1 MRPLIIEAALNE
13 LMDKAS
19 NPNVPY
25 GPAEVSLD
33 AAACVEAGAVM
44 LHFHARDAQTGDQLW
59 TSTETYVDAMRRIFD
74 LGVPRDILFYPTY
87 EWLTEKQLTHVV
99 ALRHDPDVRL
109 VLAALDVGAV
119 LLNQFDAKT
128 RSFERADW
136 GKVFTHEQTIWFL
149 ELCRS
154 HGLRPYSGCAEPGHL
169 RHLLAYRDMGLL
181 EAPLVLK
188 FFTAEHA
195 PYGLPPGAKSVHT
208 YAGMLDDWMGDTE
221 RVWFVHCYG
230 TAILPMAAEA
240 IALGGHVR
248 IGLGDETFDAEKPT
262 NAELVARVV
271 EMARAAGRKV
281 ATPAE
286 AREMMGLEA
295 RV

>member
-1 MRPLIIEAALNE
+1 MRPLIIQAALNE

-19 NPNVPY
+19 NPHVPY
-25 GPAEVSLD
+25 GPEEVAID
-33 AAACVEAGAVM
+33 AAACVEAGASM

-59 TSTETYVDAMRRIFD
+59 TSTETYVDALRRIYG
-74 LGVPRDILFYPTY
+74 LGVARDVLFYPTY
-87 EWLTEKQLTHVV
+87 EWLTEEQLTHVV
-99 ALRHDPDVRL
+99 ALRQHPDVRL
-109 VLAALDVGAV
+109 ALAALDVGAV
-119 LLNQFDAKT
+119 LLNEFDAAT
-128 RSFERADW
+128 STFERADW
-136 GKVFTHEQTIWFL
+136 GKVFTHEQTVWFL

-181 EAPLVLK
+181 DPPLVLK

-208 YAGMLDDWMGDTE
+208 YAGLLDELMVDTE

-230 TAILPMAAEA
+230 AAILPMAAEA

-248 IGLGDETFDAEKPT
+248 IGLGDETFDDTKPT

-271 EMARAAGRKV
+271 KMARSAGRSI
-281 ATPAE
+281 ATPQE
-286 AREMMGLEA
+286 ARSMMGLEA
-295 RV
+295 

>member
-1 MRPLIIEAALNE
+1 M
-13 LMDKAS
+13 
-19 NPNVPY
+19 
-25 GPAEVSLD
+25 
-33 AAACVEAGAVM
+33 
-44 LHFHARDAQTGDQLW
+44 
-59 TSTETYVDAMRRIFD
+59 
-74 LGVPRDILFYPTY
+74 
-87 EWLTEKQLTHVV
+87 
-99 ALRHDPDVRL
+99 
-109 VLAALDVGAV
+109 
-119 LLNQFDAKT
+119 
-128 RSFERADW
+128 
-136 GKVFTHEQTIWFL
+136 
-149 ELCRS
+149 
-154 HGLRPYSGCAEPGHL
+154 
-169 RHLLAYRDMGLL
+169 
-181 EAPLVLK
+181 LK

-271 EMARAAGRKV
+271 EMAHSAGRKI
-281 ATPAE
+281 ATPGE
-286 AREMMGLEA
+286 AREIMGLEA